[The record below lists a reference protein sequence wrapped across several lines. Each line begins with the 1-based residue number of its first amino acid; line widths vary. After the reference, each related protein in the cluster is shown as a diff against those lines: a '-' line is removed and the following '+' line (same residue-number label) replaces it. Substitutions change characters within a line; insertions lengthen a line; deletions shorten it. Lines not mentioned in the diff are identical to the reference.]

1 MCAIIASFNIHTF
14 NDLYQLNSYRGN
26 LTYSI
31 AKFYND
37 NLDKIKLNSIKR
49 DKGIMP
55 SLVTDEGMYYLGHS
69 QAPTT
74 QHSYIHPAVYGK
86 AMLWHN
92 GIIKQKQID
101 KDTWDTEWMLSKI
114 YDFGFK
120 TISDMDGTFACIMYN
135 GSELFVFRNEISP
148 LFYNDDLDFSSTKFK
163 ESESLPPNS
172 VFKLELKDKKLIKI
186 AKFTTKENPYYFAEV
201 E

>member
-26 LTYSI
+26 ITYSI
-31 AKFYND
+31 AKFNDD
-37 NLDKIKLNSIKR
+37 NLDNIKLNYIKR
-49 DKGIMP
+49 DMGVMP
-55 SLVTDEGMYYLGHS
+55 SLDMNEGMYYIGHS

-92 GIIKQKQID
+92 GIIKQKEIES
-101 KDTWDTEWMLSKI
+101 DTWDTQWMLNKI
-114 YDFGFK
+114 YDYGFR
-120 TISDMDGTFACIMYN
+120 TLSEMDGSFACIMHN
-135 GSELFVFRNEISP
+135 GVELFVFRNEISP
-148 LFYNDDLDFSSTKFK
+148 LFYNDELDFSSTKFK
-163 ESESLPPNS
+163 GSTSLPPNS
-172 VFKLELKDKKLIKI
+172 VFKLGLKDKKLIKI
-186 AKFTTKENPYYFAEV
+186 AEFTTKENPYYFAEV